1 MSNKKRI
8 VRLFIAAF
16 IFALICA
23 SLVWQSVQADDLS
36 VNRQGFI
43 KLPGEILKENDSLS
57 YSGESPEVIEYA
69 HPLTVEFARQHGYWD
84 PDDTRA
90 VSERREIPEYSDALA
105 LWYANQNGRFS
116 SESSNIDYA
125 HPPLT
130 VVYARQHGY
139 GDPNDTRS
147 VSEGREI
154 PEYSDALALWYAN
167 QNGRLSS
174 ESSEVIEYAHP
185 LTVEY
190 ARQHGYWDPD
200 DTRAVS
206 ERREMPEYSNA
217 LELWYAQQYG
227 NWNPDETVKRE
238 TE

>member
-84 PDDTRA
+84 P
-90 VSERREIPEYSDALA
+90 
-105 LWYANQNGRFS
+105 N
-116 SESSNIDYA
+116 
-125 HPPLT
+125 
-130 VVYARQHGY
+130 
-139 GDPNDTRS
+139 
-147 VSEGREI
+147 
-154 PEYSDALALWYAN
+154 
-167 QNGRLSS
+167 
-174 ESSEVIEYAHP
+174 
-185 LTVEY
+185 
-190 ARQHGYWDPD
+190 

>member
-1 MSNKKRI
+1 M
-8 VRLFIAAF
+8 
-16 IFALICA
+16 
-23 SLVWQSVQADDLS
+23 
-36 VNRQGFI
+36 
-43 KLPGEILKENDSLS
+43 
-57 YSGESPEVIEYA
+57 
-69 HPLTVEFARQHGYWD
+69 
-84 PDDTRA
+84 
-90 VSERREIPEYSDALA
+90 PEYSNAL
-105 LWYANQNGRFS
+105 
-116 SESSNIDYA
+116 E
-125 HPPLT
+125 
-130 VVYARQHGY
+130 
-139 GDPNDTRS
+139 
-147 VSEGREI
+147 
-154 PEYSDALALWYAN
+154 LWYAN

-227 NWNPDETVKRE
+227 NWNPDEIVKRE